1 MYANSRFPDVDDE
14 LAKLREEVASLR
26 AVKPVNAETAPRLI
40 AESRA
45 GADRT

>member
-1 MYANSRFPDVDDE
+1 MYANSRFPVVDDE

-26 AVKPVNAETAPRLI
+26 AVKPVNAETAPRLN